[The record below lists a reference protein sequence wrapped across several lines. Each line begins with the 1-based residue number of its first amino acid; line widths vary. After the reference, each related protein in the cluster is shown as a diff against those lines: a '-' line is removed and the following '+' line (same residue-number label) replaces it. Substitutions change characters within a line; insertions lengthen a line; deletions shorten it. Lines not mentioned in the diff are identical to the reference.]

1 MHSPKRTVLEEKIE
15 DFLVYL
21 IDNRGYTQATFETYA
36 LSLQQMNKECE
47 FYEAEGRWILDLTP
61 FRMCIASLN
70 KKSIATKLSA
80 IHSFVRYLEDQHR
93 MPIKLSADE
102 LIKVPQTLP
111 KPIEEN
117 YILEVLN
124 DSSSFE
130 RLLVMMLYGLGLRI
144 SELSQVKLEDID
156 QEWIQIH
163 GKGGKVRQL
172 PILPILQSLLDD
184 YIRSEQPKKYLF
196 EKNEERMKASRL
208 RYIINKTFKSKGI
221 KVTPHQLRHSFATH
235 LLEEGARISDISEL
249 LGHRSMAST
258 QIYTK
263 LGNQKKLKE
272 YLSSHPLV
280 LRTKDE

>member
-36 LSLQQMNKECE
+36 LSLQQMKRECE
-47 FYEAEGRWILDLTP
+47 FYEAEGKWILDLTP
-61 FRMCIASLN
+61 FRMRIASLN

-93 MPIKLSADE
+93 MSIKLSADE

-124 DSSSFE
+124 ESSSFE

-156 QEWIQIH
+156 QEWVQIH
-163 GKGGKVRQL
+163 GKGEKVRQL

-196 EKNEERMKASRL
+196 EKNEERMKASQL
-208 RYIINKTFKSKGI
+208 RYIINKIFKSKGI

>member
-36 LSLQQMNKECE
+36 LSLQQMKRECE
-47 FYEAEGRWILDLTP
+47 FYEAEGKWILDLTP
-61 FRMCIASLN
+61 FRMSIASLN

-93 MPIKLSADE
+93 MSIKLSADE

-156 QEWIQIH
+156 QEWVQIH
-163 GKGGKVRQL
+163 GKGEKVRQL

-196 EKNEERMKASRL
+196 EKNEERMKASQL
-208 RYIINKTFKSKGI
+208 RYIINKIFKSKGI

>member
-36 LSLQQMNKECE
+36 LSLQQMKRECE
-47 FYEAEGRWILDLTP
+47 FYEAEGKWILDLTP
-61 FRMCIASLN
+61 FRMSIASLN

-93 MPIKLSADE
+93 MSIKLSADE
-102 LIKVPQTLP
+102 LVKVPQTLP

-156 QEWIQIH
+156 QEWVQIH
-163 GKGGKVRQL
+163 GKGEKVRQL

-196 EKNEERMKASRL
+196 EKNEERMKASQL
-208 RYIINKTFKSKGI
+208 RYIINKIFKSKGI

-263 LGNQKKLKE
+263 LGNQKKLTE